1 MASWLGVASPEY
13 VAGDGLVSFGTD
25 STALAQRAAYFADR
39 ILEGTE
45 PANLSVEQPTKFEL
59 IDTIRTAR
67 ALGLVVRRSRAVRL
81 APRAYARDTGRA

>member
-1 MASWLGVASPEY
+1 MASPEY
-13 VAGDGLVSFGTD
+13 VDDDGLMSFGAD
-25 STALAQRAAYFADR
+25 PTALAQRAAYFADR
-39 ILEGTE
+39 ILEGTK
-45 PANLSVEQPTKFEL
+45 PANLSAEKPTKFEL